1 MDRVSRNDRFDD
13 RGPPRQPTDLE
24 RVLDKLDRVEQAV
37 NGVAETLDEFA
48 GVFRNARFPR
58 RETD

>member
-48 GVFRNARFPR
+48 DAFLNAKFPVR
-58 RETD
+58 QAD